1 MRRIATA
8 LSAAALAATLG
19 ACSQG
24 GSPAGPDNNA
34 GDNAG
39 SSITD
44 ISSLVNAAKT
54 NMDEKKTVTVTF
66 EGTGPLAQLYTSMK
80 CQVDAAAEAMG
91 CSGGPS
97 EMVVTAEG
105 IFMKSPEMAQL
116 AGGGPSKPW
125 LKMPANDE
133 TAQQFG
139 ELGKISDFE
148 AMLPPG
154 STITSTA
161 EEQVNGKDATRYE
174 ITTNLQEAASAA
186 TTDAQKQGFKL
197 MLDSGVT
204 EIKQTVWVD
213 SDKLP
218 LQVKMTTPAMNIQG
232 QQIPE
237 TTLTVHYSD
246 WGKPVTI
253 TAPPADQVQEM
264 PSMPGMP
271 G

>member
-24 GSPAGPDNNA
+24 GSPTGSDNA
-34 GDNAG
+34 GDNSG
-39 SSITD
+39 SAITD

-66 EGTGPLAQLYTSMK
+66 EGTGPIAQLYTSMK

-91 CSGGPS
+91 CSGGPT
-97 EMVVTAEG
+97 EMVVSKDG

-116 AGGGPSKPW
+116 AGGDPSKPW
-125 LKMPANDE
+125 LKMPANE
-133 TAQQFG
+133 EVAQQFG

-154 STITSTA
+154 STITSSA

-174 ITTNLQEAASAA
+174 VTTNLQEAAGAA
-186 TTDAQKQGFKL
+186 TTDAQKAGFKV

-218 LQVKMTTPAMNIQG
+218 LQVKMTTPALKVQG
-232 QQIPE
+232 QEIPE

-246 WGKPVTI
+246 WGKPVNI
-253 TAPPADQVQEM
+253 TTPPADQVQEM
-264 PSMPGMP
+264 PSLPGMP